1 MGGAVNSD
9 GARILILA
17 HDQDEAEGLEE
28 FAPVTFIETGTL
40 KAELICDS
48 LKIPALPAYIYQL
61 GESMIVAAN
70 SPQQLIS
77 RIQGLVA
84 ISAPPVHVREHAE
97 PARAETIERVRTRED
112 VAQRIKER
120 AQVRAQE
127 HQRRR
132 ENNLRAYKR
141 TLEEAHNDDV

>member
-17 HDQDEAEGLEE
+17 PDQDEAAGLEE

-77 RIQGLVA
+77 RIQSLVA
-84 ISAPPVHVREHAE
+84 VCAPPVPTRTQE
-97 PARAETIERVRTRED
+97 PARTETAERVRTRED
-112 VAQRIKER
+112 VARRIKER

-132 ENNLRAYKR
+132 ENNSRAYKR
-141 TLEEAHNDDV
+141 TLEEAHNGDV

>member
-40 KAELICDS
+40 KAELIIDS

-77 RIQGLVA
+77 RIQSLVA
-84 ISAPPVHVREHAE
+84 VSAPPVPTRTQE

>member
-17 HDQDEAEGLEE
+17 PDQDEAAGLEE

-77 RIQGLVA
+77 RIQSLVA
-84 ISAPPVHVREHAE
+84 VCAPPVPTHTQE

-132 ENNLRAYKR
+132 ENNSRAYKR

>member
-17 HDQDEAEGLEE
+17 PDQDEAAGLEE

-77 RIQGLVA
+77 RIQSLVA
-84 ISAPPVHVREHAE
+84 VCAPPVPTRTQE
-97 PARAETIERVRTRED
+97 PVRAETIERVRTRED

-120 AQVRAQE
+120 AQARAQE

-132 ENNLRAYKR
+132 ENNSRAYKR
-141 TLEEAHNDDV
+141 TLEEAHNGDV

>member
-17 HDQDEAEGLEE
+17 PDQDEAAGLEKI
-28 FAPVTFIETGTL
+28 APVTFIETGTL

-77 RIQGLVA
+77 RIQSLVA
-84 ISAPPVHVREHAE
+84 VCAPPVPTRTQE
-97 PARAETIERVRTRED
+97 PARTETAERVRSRED
-112 VAQRIKER
+112 VARRIKER
-120 AQVRAQE
+120 AQARAQE

-132 ENNLRAYKR
+132 ENNSRAYKR

>member
-17 HDQDEAEGLEE
+17 PDQDEAAGLEE

-77 RIQGLVA
+77 RIQSLVA
-84 ISAPPVHVREHAE
+84 VCAPPVPTRTQE
-97 PARAETIERVRTRED
+97 PARAETAERVRTRED

-120 AQVRAQE
+120 AQARAQE

-132 ENNLRAYKR
+132 ENNSRAYKR

>member
-17 HDQDEAEGLEE
+17 PDQDEAAGLEKI
-28 FAPVTFIETGTL
+28 APVTFIETGTL

-77 RIQGLVA
+77 RIQSLVA
-84 ISAPPVHVREHAE
+84 VCAPPVPTRTQE
-97 PARAETIERVRTRED
+97 PARTETIERVRTRED

-120 AQVRAQE
+120 AQARAQE

-132 ENNLRAYKR
+132 ENNSHAYKR
-141 TLEEAHNDDV
+141 TLEEAHNGDV

>member
-17 HDQDEAEGLEE
+17 HDQDEAAGLEE

-40 KAELICDS
+40 KAELIIDS

-77 RIQGLVA
+77 RIQSLVA
-84 ISAPPVHVREHAE
+84 VSAPPVPTRTQE

-132 ENNLRAYKR
+132 ENNSRAYKR

>member
-17 HDQDEAEGLEE
+17 HDQDEAAGLEE

-40 KAELICDS
+40 KAELIIDS

-77 RIQGLVA
+77 RIQSLVA
-84 ISAPPVHVREHAE
+84 VCAPPVPTRTQE

-132 ENNLRAYKR
+132 ENNSRAYKR

>member
-17 HDQDEAEGLEE
+17 PDQDEAAGLEKI
-28 FAPVTFIETGTL
+28 APVTFIETGTL
-40 KAELICDS
+40 KAELIIDS

-77 RIQGLVA
+77 RIQSLVA
-84 ISAPPVHVREHAE
+84 VCAPPVPTRTQE

-132 ENNLRAYKR
+132 ENNSRAYKR

>member
-1 MGGAVNSD
+1 MMNTD

-17 HDQDEAEGLEE
+17 PDQDEAADLEE
-28 FAPVTFIETGTL
+28 IAPVTFIETGTL

-77 RIQGLVA
+77 HIQGLVA
-84 ISAPPVHVREHAE
+84 VCAPPVPTRTQE
-97 PARAETIERVRTRED
+97 PARTETIERVRTRED

-120 AQVRAQE
+120 AQVRTQE
-127 HQRRR
+127 HRHAREAEYRRYR
-132 ENNLRAYKR
+132 R

>member
-17 HDQDEAEGLEE
+17 PDQDEAAGLEE

-77 RIQGLVA
+77 RIQSLVA
-84 ISAPPVHVREHAE
+84 VCAPPVPTRTQE

>member
-17 HDQDEAEGLEE
+17 HDQDEAAGLEKI
-28 FAPVTFIETGTL
+28 APVTFIETGTL
-40 KAELICDS
+40 KAELIIDS

-77 RIQGLVA
+77 RIQSLVA
-84 ISAPPVHVREHAE
+84 VCAPPVPTRTQE

-132 ENNLRAYKR
+132 ENNSRAYKR

>member
-17 HDQDEAEGLEE
+17 HDQDEAAGLEE

-40 KAELICDS
+40 KAELIIDS

-77 RIQGLVA
+77 RIQSLVA
-84 ISAPPVHVREHAE
+84 VCAPPVPTRTQE
-97 PARAETIERVRTRED
+97 PVRAETIERVRTRED

-132 ENNLRAYKR
+132 ENNSRAYKR

>member
-17 HDQDEAEGLEE
+17 HDQDEAAGLEE

-40 KAELICDS
+40 KAELIIDS

-77 RIQGLVA
+77 RIQSLVA
-84 ISAPPVHVREHAE
+84 VCAPPVPTRTQE

-127 HQRRR
+127 HKHAREAEYRRYR
-132 ENNLRAYKR
+132 R
-141 TLEEAHNDDV
+141 TLEEAYNDDV

>member
-40 KAELICDS
+40 KAELIIDS

-70 SPQQLIS
+70 SSQQLIS
-77 RIQGLVA
+77 RIQSLVA
-84 ISAPPVHVREHAE
+84 VCAPPVPTRTQE
-97 PARAETIERVRTRED
+97 PVRAETIERVRTRED

-141 TLEEAHNDDV
+141 TLEEAHNGDV

>member
-1 MGGAVNSD
+1 MNSD

-17 HDQDEAEGLEE
+17 PDQDEAAGLEE

-40 KAELICDS
+40 KAELIIDS

-77 RIQGLVA
+77 RIQSLVA
-84 ISAPPVHVREHAE
+84 VCAPPVPTRTQE
-97 PARAETIERVRTRED
+97 PARTETIERVRTRED

-120 AQVRAQE
+120 AQARAQE

-132 ENNLRAYKR
+132 ENNSRAYKR

>member
-17 HDQDEAEGLEE
+17 PDQDEAAGLEKI
-28 FAPVTFIETGTL
+28 APVTFIETGTL

-77 RIQGLVA
+77 RIQSLVA
-84 ISAPPVHVREHAE
+84 VCAPPVPTRTQE
-97 PARAETIERVRTRED
+97 PARTETIERVRTRED

-120 AQVRAQE
+120 AQARAQE

-132 ENNLRAYKR
+132 ENNSRAYKR
-141 TLEEAHNDDV
+141 TLEEAHNGDV

>member
-17 HDQDEAEGLEE
+17 HDQDEAAGLEE

-40 KAELICDS
+40 KAELIIDS

-77 RIQGLVA
+77 RIQSLVA
-84 ISAPPVHVREHAE
+84 VSAPPVPTRTQE

-132 ENNLRAYKR
+132 ENNSRAYKR
-141 TLEEAHNDDV
+141 TLEEAHNGDV

>member
-17 HDQDEAEGLEE
+17 PDQDEAAGLEE

-40 KAELICDS
+40 KAELIIDS

-77 RIQGLVA
+77 RIQSLVA
-84 ISAPPVHVREHAE
+84 VCAPPVPTRTQE
-97 PARAETIERVRTRED
+97 PVRAETIERVRTRED

-132 ENNLRAYKR
+132 ENNSRAYKR

>member
-17 HDQDEAEGLEE
+17 PDQDEAAGLEE

-40 KAELICDS
+40 KAELIIAS

-77 RIQGLVA
+77 RIQSLVA
-84 ISAPPVHVREHAE
+84 VCAPPVPTRTQE

-120 AQVRAQE
+120 AQARAQE

-132 ENNLRAYKR
+132 ENNSRAYKR

>member
-17 HDQDEAEGLEE
+17 PDQDEAAGLEE

-77 RIQGLVA
+77 RIQSLVA
-84 ISAPPVHVREHAE
+84 VCAPPVPTRTQE
-97 PARAETIERVRTRED
+97 PARTETAERVRTRED

-120 AQVRAQE
+120 AQARAQE

-132 ENNLRAYKR
+132 ENNSRAYKR

>member
-17 HDQDEAEGLEE
+17 HDQDEAAGLEKI
-28 FAPVTFIETGTL
+28 APVTFIETGTL

-77 RIQGLVA
+77 RIQSLVA
-84 ISAPPVHVREHAE
+84 VCAPPVPTRTQE

-120 AQVRAQE
+120 AQARAQE

-132 ENNLRAYKR
+132 ENNSRAYKR
-141 TLEEAHNDDV
+141 TLEEAHNGDV

>member
-17 HDQDEAEGLEE
+17 HDQDEAAGLEE
-28 FAPVTFIETGTL
+28 FAPLTFIETGTL
-40 KAELICDS
+40 KAELIIDS

-77 RIQGLVA
+77 RIQSLVA
-84 ISAPPVHVREHAE
+84 VCAPPVPTR
-97 PARAETIERVRTRED
+97 TERVRTRED

-120 AQVRAQE
+120 AQARAQE

-132 ENNLRAYKR
+132 ENNSRTYKR

>member
-17 HDQDEAEGLEE
+17 PDQDEAAGLEKI
-28 FAPVTFIETGTL
+28 APVTFIETGTL
-40 KAELICDS
+40 KAELIIDS

-77 RIQGLVA
+77 RIQSLVA
-84 ISAPPVHVREHAE
+84 VCAPPVPTRTQE
-97 PARAETIERVRTRED
+97 PARTETIERVRTRED

-120 AQVRAQE
+120 AQARAQE

-132 ENNLRAYKR
+132 ENNSRAYKR
-141 TLEEAHNDDV
+141 TLEEEHNGDV

>member
-17 HDQDEAEGLEE
+17 PDQDEAAGLEE

-77 RIQGLVA
+77 RIQSLVA
-84 ISAPPVHVREHAE
+84 VCAPPVPTRTQE
-97 PARAETIERVRTRED
+97 PARAETFERVRSRED
-112 VAQRIKER
+112 VARRIKER

-141 TLEEAHNDDV
+141 TLEEAHNGDV

>member
-17 HDQDEAEGLEE
+17 PDQDEAAGLEKI
-28 FAPVTFIETGTL
+28 APVTFIETGTL

-77 RIQGLVA
+77 RIQSLVA
-84 ISAPPVHVREHAE
+84 VCAPPVPTRTQE
-97 PARAETIERVRTRED
+97 PARTETIERVRTRED

-120 AQVRAQE
+120 AQARAQE

-132 ENNLRAYKR
+132 ENNSRAYKR
-141 TLEEAHNDDV
+141 ILEEAHNGDV

>member
-17 HDQDEAEGLEE
+17 HDQDEAAGLEE

-77 RIQGLVA
+77 RIQSLVA
-84 ISAPPVHVREHAE
+84 VCAPPVPTRTQE

-132 ENNLRAYKR
+132 ENNSRAYKR

>member
-77 RIQGLVA
+77 RIQSLVA
-84 ISAPPVHVREHAE
+84 VCAPPVPTRTQE
-97 PARAETIERVRTRED
+97 PARTETIERVRTRED

-120 AQVRAQE
+120 AQARAQE

-132 ENNLRAYKR
+132 ENNSRAYKR
-141 TLEEAHNDDV
+141 TLEEAHNGDV